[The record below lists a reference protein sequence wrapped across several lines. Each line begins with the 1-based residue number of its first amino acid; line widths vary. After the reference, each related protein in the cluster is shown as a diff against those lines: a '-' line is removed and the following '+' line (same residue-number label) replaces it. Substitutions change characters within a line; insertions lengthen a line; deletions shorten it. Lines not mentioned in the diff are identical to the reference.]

1 MQRVRQKA
9 EEEAVLAAKDNFDG
23 VNSPG
28 DGLGEIP
35 TSGRSGRPI
44 RASRMGRHQEHEG
57 FHGGHTGEVLVSLP
71 GVGAAADQ
79 SRSRSRRAPIVT
91 VENTIVRITL
101 PEGFGE
107 SDWKRLKE
115 EAQKEE
121 AEEEEYGD
129 SAEEEAPS
137 NRGYVHKNEY
147 EDEERDEFDEEE
159 DAGLEEEDDSDGDDI
174 ADDDNSD
181 LDDFENNQA
190 TSLGKRMTA
199 RQLSMAKRAEQG
211 APSQVDTFAEDFEP

>member
-1 MQRVRQKA
+1 VLAVKA
-9 EEEAVLAAKDNFDG
+9 EIA
-23 VNSPG
+23 NSSG
-28 DGLGEIP
+28 DGFGEIR

-44 RASRMGRHQEHEG
+44 RASRLSKHQEQEG
-57 FHGGHTGEVLVSLP
+57 FSGGHTGEVLASLP
-71 GVGAAADQ
+71 PAAVDQ

-115 EAQKEE
+115 EAQQEDGEEEEDEDSDQE
-121 AEEEEYGD
+121 AEEED
-129 SAEEEAPS
+129 PS
-137 NRGYVHKNEY
+137 NRGYAHKTEF
-147 EDEERDEFDEEE
+147 EDEERDEFGEEE
-159 DAGLEEEDDSDGDDI
+159 DGGLEEEDDSDGDDI
-174 ADDDNSD
+174 PDDDNSD

-199 RQLSMAKRAEQG
+199 RQISMAKRAEQG
-211 APSQVDTFAEDFEP
+211 ASSQVDMYAEDFEPGDE